1 MEYRYKQEDKYEL
14 PQHSHYPNQNTDT
27 CIAKGQIQYPMVH
40 WANGGHFNDLHA
52 NINASNISI
61 IRKLN
66 NLGLAVLG
74 QASGVFPP
82 TLGVEDIVPHLKHS
96 QLRLCQPCLGL
107 HEFQHLAGIVL
118 QHSSDR

>member
-74 QASGVFPP
+74 HASGVFSP
-82 TLGVEDIVPHLKHS
+82 TLS
-96 QLRLCQPCLGL
+96 STLGL
-107 HEFQHLAGIVL
+107 IKTIIKE
-118 QHSSDR
+118 SSKSPGS

>member
-52 NINASNISI
+52 NINPSNISI

-74 QASGVFPP
+74 QTSGVFPP
-82 TLGVEDIVPHLKHS
+82 TLS
-96 QLRLCQPCLGL
+96 STLGL
-107 HEFQHLAGIVL
+107 TKTIIKE
-118 QHSSDR
+118 SSKITWGLRILFRI

>member
-52 NINASNISI
+52 NINPSNISI

-82 TLGVEDIVPHLKHS
+82 TLS
-96 QLRLCQPCLGL
+96 STLGL
-107 HEFQHLAGIVL
+107 TKTIIKE
-118 QHSSDR
+118 SSIITWGLRILFRI